1 MDEAEASFIQAL
13 EINPSFVKGYYNL
26 GNMLRGVGRLDEAES
41 TYKKAIAL
49 KPDYAEAHS
58 DLGRALQDLGRS
70 DEAASSYRQA
80 LLSNPDD
87 AQAVHML
94 SALTGVNTKRAPLDY
109 VEDLFD
115 GYAERFDSSLVDQLD
130 YRTPKAIAELIARN
144 NQTDNLGSVLDLGCG
159 TGLFGIEIAQVCDRI
174 EGLDVSRKTLLKAQ
188 ARGIYDKLVKQDLES
203 YLLNE
208 ALDFNYFFATDVFV
222 YIGDL
227 VDVFRSIQSRN
238 RSGGT
243 LVFSVDHKDGS
254 GFSLLPSGRYAHS
267 KSYIEEICNKFNYQL
282 EYFETQDLRLEAG
295 SYIRGGLYLLSF

>member
-1 MDEAEASFIQAL
+1 MSLTQQFPRDALGWRVLGAILKQKGALNEALHPMQRAVKLSPYTAEDHCNPGVTLKDLGRMDEAEASFIQAL

-49 KPDYAEAHS
+49 KPDYAEAHNN
-58 DLGRALQDLGRS
+58 LGVTLKALRKFDEAESSYRQAIALKPEYAEAHSNLGSALQDLGRS

-203 YLLNE
+203 
-208 ALDFNYFFATDVFV
+208 
-222 YIGDL
+222 
-227 VDVFRSIQSRN
+227 
-238 RSGGT
+238 
-243 LVFSVDHKDGS
+243 
-254 GFSLLPSGRYAHS
+254 
-267 KSYIEEICNKFNYQL
+267 
-282 EYFETQDLRLEAG
+282 
-295 SYIRGGLYLLSF
+295 